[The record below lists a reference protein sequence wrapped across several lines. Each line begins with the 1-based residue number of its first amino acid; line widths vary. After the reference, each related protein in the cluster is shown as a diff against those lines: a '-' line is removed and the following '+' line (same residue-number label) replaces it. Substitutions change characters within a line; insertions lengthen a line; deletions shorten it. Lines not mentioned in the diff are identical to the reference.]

1 MEFSADPKQ
10 DLKSES
16 DLTRF
21 EIPIGILAI
30 VMYVLERVLAFAW
43 LQSRSVSGAG
53 WETEFLGFF
62 FGQAPYS
69 FFNILLGFDVPETFI
84 GMLNPGNILRALL
97 QVVHF
102 LINIFL
108 AGLPFRLLLLLEK
121 QRAEQE

>member
-1 MEFSADPKQ
+1 MKFSADPKQ

-21 EIPIGILAI
+21 EIPIGMLAI

-84 GMLNPGNILRALL
+84 GMLNP
-97 QVVHF
+97 
-102 LINIFL
+102 
-108 AGLPFRLLLLLEK
+108 
-121 QRAEQE
+121 

>member
-1 MEFSADPKQ
+1 MKFSADPKQ
-10 DLKSES
+10 DLKPES
-16 DLTRF
+16 DLARF

-43 LQSRSVSGAG
+43 LQNRSVSGTG

-69 FFNILLGFDVPETFI
+69 FFNILLGFDVPESLLVI
-84 GMLNPGNILRALL
+84 LNPRNIAQAVLQAL
-97 QVVHF
+97 HF
-102 LINIFL
+102 LINLFL

-121 QRAEQE
+121 QRAEQD